1 MNDEKGAIKHA
12 TDAIGCSANEPLKLS
27 KAHYRCAQAYTQ
39 LGKYAHA
46 RDALQKAESAA
57 GDDDATV
64 AAIQK
69 ERERLARR
77 QEKHVRDRKRTAERM
92 VSGRDEPATGEASG
106 PASGGSGS
114 AARRTLFFTLGAALL
129 VGLLA
134 ALAQG
139 VVYVY
144 GSGFSLERSAHG

>member
-92 VSGRDEPATGEASG
+92 VSGRDEQ
-106 PASGGSGS
+106 
-114 AARRTLFFTLGAALL
+114 RRTEREEESTAGGGA
-129 VGLLA
+129 
-134 ALAQG
+134 
-139 VVYVY
+139 
-144 GSGFSLERSAHG
+144 